1 MNPGQFQG
9 IFTLAHPLL
18 WNGCALPATP
28 DQAPMHRIL
37 QEIMQTQIKRTAF
50 RPAAASLTLAL
61 ALALA
66 RIGSAEAQ
74 SYTLV
79 DLTPNAG
86 NGVATGISAG
96 VAAGYSATAIFSSL
110 THALLWDGTGA
121 TDLHPTA
128 FDLPASGTPG
138 RSSVLDINGNLQVG
152 WAAGSSTGNR
162 TIPMAWRGSADTAT
176 TLAIPFTNYGGQATA
191 TDGTQI
197 AGYAI
202 PSNSDGTAQGPARGI
217 VWDAASGAP
226 VDLGDGGNGAMV
238 YGVGGGQQ
246 VGYVIKKQASAA
258 LWRGTE
264 KSLVVLHPTGA
275 ITSVANDTDG
285 TRQVGYAGYDV
296 RVRQEAAKGN
306 KTARFNYAM
315 VWNGTAASATSIH
328 PYPVNSLPGINLS
341 QSYALGVNGSWIVG
355 YAGDQTKFG
364 SPAYSHAIVWDAE
377 YQSTDLNAYLPAGFV
392 GAQATSVDANGN
404 VSGFM
409 AKSDGTR
416 HAVVWLLNP
425 AQ

>member
-1 MNPGQFQG
+1 
-9 IFTLAHPLL
+9 
-18 WNGCALPATP
+18 
-28 DQAPMHRIL
+28 
-37 QEIMQTQIKRTAF
+37 MQTQNQRSAF
-50 RPAAASLTLAL
+50 RPAASLPLTLAL
-61 ALALA
+61 ALAKIA
-66 RIGSAEAQ
+66 AAQ
-74 SYTLV
+74 AQTYTLV
-79 DLTPNAG
+79 DLTQSAG
-86 NGVATGISAG
+86 NGVATGISGG
-96 VAAGYSATAIFSSL
+96 VAAGYSANAIFSSL
-110 THALLWDGTGA
+110 SHALLWDGAGT
-121 TDLHPTA
+121 TDLHPTG
-128 FDLPASGTPG
+128 FDLPAPGTPG
-138 RSSVLDINGNLQVG
+138 RSAVLDINGNLQVG
-152 WAAGSSTGNR
+152 WAAGSSTSNR
-162 TIPMAWRGSADTAT
+162 PIPMLWRGSAATAT
-176 TLAIPFTNYGGQATA
+176 TLAIPFSNFGGQATA

-197 AGYAI
+197 AGFSYGLAE
-202 PSNSDGTAQGPARGI
+202 DGITQGPAHAL
-217 VWDAASGAP
+217 VWDAASGTP
-226 VDLGDGGNGAMV
+226 IDLGDAGNGAMA

-258 LWRGTE
+258 LWRGTDR
-264 KSLVVLHPTGA
+264 SLVVLHPTGA
-275 ITSVANDTDG
+275 VISVANDTDG

-306 KTARFNYAM
+306 KYARFNYAM

-328 PYPVNSLPGINLS
+328 PYPVNNLPGINLS